1 MKSYF
6 RSRGFSWEDAED
18 LTQKTLLNV
27 YNAWERYAEQR
38 DLLAARIYATG
49 RNAARDEWRREGR
62 AHMTSLPEETPSPGR
77 PLEDVASEREALSR
91 TTAAMMELPTRMR
104 ACLLLRV
111 QLGLSYKEI
120 AQRLRLSSNTVK
132 VQIWN
137 ARRRLN
143 RPGELPSDPG
153 EPV

>member
-27 YNAWERYAEQR
+27 YNAWERYAEQPG
-38 DLLAARIYATG
+38 LLAARIYASG

-62 AHMTSLPEETPSPGR
+62 APMASLPEETASPGR
-77 PLEDVASEREALSR
+77 PQEDVASGREALSR
-91 TTAAMMELPTRMR
+91 VTAAMMELPTRMR

-111 QLGLSYKEI
+111 QDGLSYKEI
-120 AQRLRLSSNTVK
+120 ARRLRLSSNTVK

-143 RPGELPSDPG
+143 RPGELPGDPG